1 MKAFMFPGQGSQQV
15 GMCRDLYDSND
26 VIKALFKRASGIIG
40 DDIADI
46 MFNGPDERLTESK
59 NAQVAIMLHSYSVYT
74 MIKDR
79 ISFDAA
85 CGHSLG
91 EYSALLCAGVFDF
104 DTALRLVRKRGELMS
119 EAGHKAKGAM
129 AAVIGFDLSELEK
142 VISETEGVVIAN
154 YNGSMQTVISGT
166 ESGIDNAMQALTERG
181 ARKVVK
187 LNVSGAFHSP
197 LMNYAYE
204 QFSEFIDTFTF
215 NDASVPVI
223 LNVTGKAETTA
234 ENIKENLKKQI
245 ISPVKWTD
253 TMKAMLEMGIG
264 EFYELGQGK
273 VLTGMMKRE
282 SRDAVLVN
290 IEKTSDMEGL

>member
-1 MKAFMFPGQGSQQV
+1 MFPGQGSQQV
-15 GMCRDLYDSND
+15 GMCKDLYDNHDS
-26 VIKALFKRASGIIG
+26 VKALFDQTSGIIG

-59 NAQVAIMLHSYSVYT
+59 NAQTAILLHSYAVFSLIEGKVA
-74 MIKDR
+74 
-79 ISFDAA
+79 FDAA

-91 EYSALLCAGVFDF
+91 EYSALCAAGVFDF
-104 DTALRLVRKRGELMS
+104 ETAVRLVRRRGELMS

-129 AAVIGFDLSELEK
+129 AAVIGFDLEKLEETVNK
-142 VISETEGVVIAN
+142 TEGVVVAN

-166 ESGIDNAMQALTERG
+166 EAGVETAMKALNEAG
-181 ARKVVK
+181 ARKVIK

-204 QFSEFIDTFTF
+204 QYADFIDNFLFT
-215 NDASVPVI
+215 NAKVPVI
-223 LNVTGKAETTA
+223 LNVTGKAETTG

-253 TMKAMLEMGIG
+253 TMKTMLEMGID
-264 EFYELGQGK
+264 EYYELGQGK

-282 SRDAVLVN
+282 SREAVLVN
-290 IEKTSDMEGL
+290 IEKHSDLEGI

>member
-1 MKAFMFPGQGSQQV
+1 
-15 GMCRDLYDSND
+15 
-26 VIKALFKRASGIIG
+26 
-40 DDIADI
+40 